1 MIIPSGIYLTW
12 LLFFVYCVIGYV
24 VECTYCA
31 IIDGHFTNR
40 GFLNGPYLPIYGS
53 GAVFCSL
60 LFGNLTNPVEIFLLG
75 GTLCC
80 ALEWITSYTMEKLYH
95 ARWWDY
101 SHLPLNCQGR
111 FWIGGFVE
119 FGVGIDLV
127 ILVITPWLEEQLKR
141 LPATTAMVLAA
152 ITFVVMACD
161 LVVSHNGA
169 SKMRDKMDQLMA
181 ETRERANAL
190 ATEAHDRASALNA
203 QAKEHAAQAREH
215 AQERVNQQ
223 REQAQ
228 AMVAEHMENVR
239 ERTATEQERA
249 AAFAAEK
256 KQQTDERLA
265 ALRARM
271 AKLSTRDSWEHALD
285 WQLGERL
292 RLTED
297 KVRSHMPDLPQLPA
311 IDVAA
316 QHFREK
322 LGAQERRML
331 NAFPGMRP
339 SNYHDLA
346 RELAGKFDNE
356 E

>member
-1 MIIPSGIYLTW
+1 MKILVTGASG
-12 LLFFVYCVIGYV
+12 FIGSFLV
-24 VECTYCA
+24 DEA
-31 IIDGHFTNR
+31 LSR
-40 GFLNGPYLPIYGS
+40 GCEVWAGVRGSSSRAFLQDARIKFINLD
-53 GAVFCSL
+53 
-60 LFGNLTNPVEIFLLG
+60 FGN
-75 GTLCC
+75 
-80 ALEWITSYTMEKLYH
+80 
-95 ARWWDY
+95 
-101 SHLPLNCQGR
+101 
-111 FWIGGFVE
+111 
-119 FGVGIDLV
+119 
-127 ILVITPWLEEQLKR
+127 
-141 LPATTAMVLAA
+141 
-152 ITFVVMACD
+152 
-161 LVVSHNGA
+161 
-169 SKMRDKMDQLMA
+169 
-181 ETRERANAL
+181 RERL
-190 ATEAHDRASALNA
+190 DA
-203 QAKEHAAQAREH
+203 QL
-215 AQERVNQQ
+215 
-223 REQAQ
+223 
-228 AMVAEHMENVR
+228 
-239 ERTATEQERA
+239 

-346 RELAGKFDNE
+346 RELAGKFNNE